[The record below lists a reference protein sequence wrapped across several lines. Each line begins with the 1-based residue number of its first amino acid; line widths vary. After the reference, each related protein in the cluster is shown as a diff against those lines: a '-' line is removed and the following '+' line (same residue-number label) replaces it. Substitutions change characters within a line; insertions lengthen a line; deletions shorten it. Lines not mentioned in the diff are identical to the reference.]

1 MKMLE
6 ISEQMRKG
14 SEIKLS
20 TQLALVLS
28 LSIPA
33 ILEQLASTAMS
44 YIDTAMVGS
53 LGYEATAAIGVVA
66 SSTWLI
72 NGISSAVA
80 IGFSVQVAQLLG
92 AGNEKDARS
101 VLCQAIKFNVYFGL
115 LLATFSYVLGI
126 FLPTWLGAEPI
137 LHSDASA
144 YFQIFALFL
153 PFSLASALYSSIL
166 RCSGNILLPSL
177 MNIGMCIFDVIFNFL
192 LIYPTREIGG
202 ITVPGAGLGVKGAS
216 LGTGLAMATTAL
228 ILLLFTV
235 RGKGVL
241 RLTKDDSWRFKRNTM
256 SNLAKLAT
264 PSALERFTLSFAQ
277 IVMTGVV
284 ASMGAVSVAANYVAV
299 QTEGI
304 CYLPAFGIATAATAM
319 VGQSLGAGR
328 KDMAKRFAY
337 LSVLLGFLLVLGT
350 ATFLYKEAPL
360 LTGLLTHEEE
370 VIALGS
376 RVLRIVAFSEPL
388 FAVSIIAI
396 GALRGA
402 GDSKGPFY
410 INFITMWGIRVLT
423 VLVYTR
429 QFGVV
434 GVWISMT
441 IELCFRGI
449 IFFARLVKGSWLEH
463 KLA

>member
-1 MKMLE
+1 MLE

-115 LLATFSYVLGI
+115 LLATISYVLGI
-126 FLPTWLGAEPI
+126 FLPSWLGAEPI

-264 PSALERFTLSFAQ
+264 PSALERLTLSFAQ

-376 RVLRIVAFSEPL
+376 RVLKIVAFSEPL

-449 IFFARLVKGSWLEH
+449 IFFARLVKGSWLEY

>member
-1 MKMLE
+1 MLE
-6 ISEQMRKG
+6 ISEQMRNG

-115 LLATFSYVLGI
+115 LLATISYVLGI
-126 FLPTWLGAEPI
+126 FLPSWLGAEPI

-449 IFFARLVKGSWLEH
+449 IFFARLVNGSWLEH

>member
-1 MKMLE
+1 MLE
-6 ISEQMRKG
+6 ISEQMRNG
-14 SEIKLS
+14 SEIKFS

-28 LSIPA
+28 LSLPA

-92 AGNEKDARS
+92 AGKEKDARS
-101 VLCQAIKFNVYFGL
+101 VLCQAIKFNVYFGI
-115 LLATFSYVLGI
+115 LLAAISYVLGI
-126 FLPTWLGAEPI
+126 FLPSWLGAEPI

-144 YFQIFALFL
+144 YFQIFAIFL

-177 MNIGMCIFDVIFNFL
+177 MNIGMCLFDVIFNFL

-228 ILLLFTV
+228 ILLFFTV

-264 PSALERFTLSFAQ
+264 PSALERLTLSFAQ

-350 ATFLYKEAPL
+350 ATFLYKEAPF